1 MKMVRKIL
9 KSALSIAVLLGIG
22 LSFASVAQEP
32 PKPDQ
37 LVVSTWGFNTELLE
51 ENLAQAFEAETGI
64 RIVFDFGNNSDRI
77 ARLIANKDAPV
88 VDVVTFAPNFA
99 AQAKD
104 AGVLQPINTANISNL
119 ADIVEWAQ
127 DPLGDNYGIGYTIQ
141 VYKLAYRTDKVDPPV
156 TSWRDFFR
164 PELAG
169 RITIPD
175 LNTTY
180 GPATLFSI
188 AKAWG
193 GSLDDLEIGWQ
204 KLDKLIDSGAL
215 LTAYRRS
222 SEAISLFEQDEVWLC
237 PMPSFAWP
245 SLAALDLPVT
255 WVRPCS
261 DYWEGMVASLN
272 TLSVVNGTPNAYW
285 AEKFIDFWL
294 SVETQTEM
302 AIDEVDAP
310 ANTKVKLPEDL
321 EKRFGLDEDISK
333 AIFYNPAFVVAN
345 LEEWLERWNE
355 MIAQ

>member
-1 MKMVRKIL
+1 MRAFRKRVPC
-9 KSALSIAVLLGIG
+9 VLVVVG
-22 LSFASVAQEP
+22 LLMMGWGLVLDAQEP
-32 PKPDQ
+32 PKPSQ

-51 ENLAQAFEAETGI
+51 ENLAKAFEAETGI
-64 RIVFDFGNNSDRI
+64 RVVFDFGDNSPRLV
-77 ARLIANKDAPV
+77 RLIANRDAPV

-99 AQAKD
+99 AQALS
-104 AGVLQPINTANISNL
+104 AGVLQPINTVNISNL

-127 DPLGDNYGIGYTIQ
+127 DPLGGHYGIGYTVQIL
-141 VYKLAYRTDKVDPPV
+141 KLAYRTDKIAPPV

-180 GPATLFSI
+180 GPATLFST

-193 GSLDDLEIGWQ
+193 GSLDNLETGWQ
-204 KLDKLIDSGAL
+204 KLGELIESGAL

-222 SEAISLFEQDEVWLC
+222 SEAISLFEQDEIWLC
-237 PMPSFAWP
+237 PIPSFSWP
-245 SLAALDLPVT
+245 SLAALNLPLA
-255 WVRPCS
+255 WVRPAS

-272 TLSVVNGTPNAYW
+272 TLSVVKGTPNAYW

-294 SVETQTEM
+294 SVETQTQM
-302 AIDEVDAP
+302 ALDKVDAP
-310 ANTKVKLPEDL
+310 ANTKVVLPDDL
-321 EKRFGLDEDISK
+321 RMSFGLDEDIST
-333 AIFYNPAFVVAN
+333 AVFYDPAFVVAN
-345 LEEWLERWNE
+345 LEEWLDRWNE